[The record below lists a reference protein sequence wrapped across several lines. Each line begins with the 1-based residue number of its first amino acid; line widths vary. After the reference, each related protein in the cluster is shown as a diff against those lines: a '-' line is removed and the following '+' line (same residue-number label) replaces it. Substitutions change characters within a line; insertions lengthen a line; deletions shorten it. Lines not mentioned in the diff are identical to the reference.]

1 MVDLTLL
8 QKAEKFFSELPGEKI
23 ILSDEP
29 FVSLKQLCHGKTI
42 VFSGTHYAQKLQD
55 SGFDVWCGIEA
66 EPAGETVEKMADFL
80 KQTTPDTVVAFG
92 GGSVIDAAKAALL
105 MNSTNYPLDKLFGV
119 NQWSNANPEKTLPRL
134 IAVPTTSGTGSEATP
149 YSNIVLKQANVK
161 KLIVEKESIPATAII
176 SPELTYSMPPELTR
190 ATGCDALAHLLEGF
204 LNVNADN
211 NYAPV
216 NQWAKT
222 GIELVVK
229 NLSSAMQNVPEAR
242 KALAYASLLGG
253 MTIRYK
259 STGLPHLCSF
269 SWFGRIAHGDA
280 VAILLPECW
289 KYYLANERVAARTME
304 LAQIFPGTTPL
315 EVIESF
321 ENFLDSVGLPGGL
334 SAWSGIDA
342 ELIER
347 TARSG
352 AENRMK
358 LELAPHPVPL
368 EKSYDIL
375 KAIIKLS
382 L

>member
-8 QKAEKFFSELPGEKI
+8 EKAEKFFTELPDEKI
-23 ILSDEP
+23 IISDNP
-29 FVSLKQLCHGKTI
+29 YLYLKELCRGRTI
-42 VFSGTHYAQKLQD
+42 VFSGTHYAQNLKEA
-55 SGFDVWCGIEA
+55 GFEVWCGIEA
-66 EPAGETVEKMADFL
+66 EPASETVEKMADFL
-80 KQTTPDTVVAFG
+80 KQAAPDTVVAFG

-105 MNSTNYPLDKLFGV
+105 MNCTGFSLDKLFGV
-119 NQWSNANPEKTLPRL
+119 NQWSNMNPGKKLPHL

-149 YSNIVLKQANVK
+149 YSNIVVKKANVK
-161 KLIVEKESIPATAII
+161 KLIVEKESIPAAAII
-176 SPELTYSMPPELTR
+176 SPELTATMPTELTR

-204 LNVNADN
+204 LNVNADSAF
-211 NYAPV
+211 APV
-216 NQWAKT
+216 NLWAKT

-229 NLSSAMQNVPEAR
+229 NLSGAMQNIPEAR
-242 KALAYASLLGG
+242 RAMAYASLLGG

-280 VAILLPECW
+280 VAVLLPECW
-289 KYYLANERVAARTME
+289 KYYLANEAVAARTME
-304 LAQIFPGTTPL
+304 LSHIFPGETPL
-315 EVIESF
+315 EVIGSF

-342 ELIER
+342 DLIER

-375 KAIIKLS
+375 KALIKLS